1 MDKMLYFPKVIY
13 LFESQL
19 TDPVQPTI
27 SLLH

>member
-1 MDKMLYFPKVIY
+1 MDKMYFPKVIY